1 MPHATSYPAVRI
13 TDAAAADLPAILA
26 LNASNVPHVGPI
38 DAPKLERLHGE
49 AFALRVARVVGDD
62 RDMRDVRDGRDDG
75 NDYDGDD
82 HDGGAGG
89 PIVAFF
95 LAMVE
100 TAEYESLNFRW
111 FVERYPR
118 FTYVDRIAVAEGYRG
133 LGIGRRL
140 YADVE
145 ALARG
150 RGRGTGDGAIAEWLT
165 CEVNIAPPNP
175 GSMAFHERLGFVG
188 VGERWDAGGGT
199 GVRMLAKAVR

>member
-1 MPHATSYPAVRI
+1 MPDATSFQDVRI

-38 DAPKLERLHGE
+38 DAPKLARLHGE
-49 AFALRVARVVGDD
+49 AFVLRVARVVGDARDD
-62 RDMRDVRDGRDDG
+62 RDDRDDRVDR
-75 NDYDGDD
+75 NDRVDRVVRA
-82 HDGGAGG
+82 GGAGG
-89 PIVAFF
+89 PIAGFV

-111 FVERYPR
+111 FVARYPR
-118 FTYVDRIAVAEGYRG
+118 FVYVDRIAVAEGYRG

-145 ALARG
+145 ALAVHAG
-150 RGRGTGDGAIAEWLT
+150 RGAGGPVT

-188 VGERWDAGGGT
+188 VGERWDEGGGT
-199 GVRMLAKAVR
+199 GVRMMVKAVR